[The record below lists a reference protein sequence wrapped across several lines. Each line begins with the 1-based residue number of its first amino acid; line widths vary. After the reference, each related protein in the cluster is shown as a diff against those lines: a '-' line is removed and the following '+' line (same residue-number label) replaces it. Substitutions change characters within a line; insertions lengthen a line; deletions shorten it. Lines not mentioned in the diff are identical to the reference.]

1 MLTKSYLDGDTFV
14 IEKTFLNI
22 FLKLIFVC
30 TLASLLGLGFVKVGT
45 KNNDILF
52 EYFGYLLILIC
63 IFCLVAM
70 PYKSLKRKGR
80 DILRAN
86 YKGLTIFKDTVGVKK
101 MFYAWEDVLMI
112 LLTKKLLTKHEN
124 GKGWS
129 WNDLII
135 FIKNREDIE
144 SFGPVDIAQNYIGE
158 SPEGGKF
165 IHLSFNKK
173 DIDITLK
180 YLKEFSGNKFEINHY
195 KELVFDYE
203 NKKIE
208 YKP

>member
-1 MLTKSYLDGDTFV
+1 
-14 IEKTFLNI
+14 
-22 FLKLIFVC
+22 
-30 TLASLLGLGFVKVGT
+30 
-45 KNNDILF
+45 
-52 EYFGYLLILIC
+52 
-63 IFCLVAM
+63 
-70 PYKSLKRKGR
+70 
-80 DILRAN
+80 
-86 YKGLTIFKDTVGVKK
+86 
-101 MFYAWEDVLMI
+101 MI
-112 LLTKKLLTKHEN
+112 LLTNKLVTKHEN

-129 WNDLII
+129 RNDFFI

-158 SPEGGKF
+158 SPEGVKF
-165 IHLSFNKK
+165 INLSFNKK
-173 DIDITLK
+173 DIAITLK

>member
-1 MLTKSYLDGDTFV
+1 MKG
-14 IEKTFLNI
+14 
-22 FLKLIFVC
+22 
-30 TLASLLGLGFVKVGT
+30 A
-45 KNNDILF
+45 KNNDNLF
-52 EYFGYLLILIC
+52 EYVGYLLILFS

-70 PYKSLKRKGR
+70 SYKSLKHKDR

-86 YKGLTIFKDTVGVKK
+86 YKGLTIFKDTVGVKE
-101 MFYAWEDVLMI
+101 MFYEWGNVLMI
-112 LLTKKLLTKHEN
+112 LLTNKLVTKHEN

-129 WNDLII
+129 RNDFII

-144 SFGPVDIAQNYIGE
+144 SFGPIDIAQNYIDE

-165 IHLSFNKK
+165 IHLSFSRN

-180 YLKEFSGNKFEINHY
+180 YLREFSGNMFEINHY
-195 KELVFDYE
+195 KELIFDYQ

-208 YKP
+208 YKPESIDSLKFTQNG